1 MATWFEKCPERLEA
15 ELRALTEGG
24 FRFEFDADARTK
36 GEIKLKVMCTIE
48 GVTHQ
53 LIVTFPSGYPYFA
66 FQIAAPTLDLAR
78 HQDPVSKILCFARRI
93 ETAWKTSDTVAQY
106 LLERLPL
113 IIEAN
118 NSEEAYSKEEQF
130 GAPLTGYLPFAV
142 GTLMLIS
149 HHQVPPAAQFGTMS
163 IGIETNSNPNGQF
176 RGAVLE
182 IRDGEKNVVARAEP
196 QIAGRYE
203 QTASAR
209 WLRLPARPKVR
220 DATELLDHIV
230 AVRPD
235 LKAPRPTAGAPDV
248 IGVVFPDE
256 IQYRQTHDTWLF
268 VVRAKERT
276 IAKRNHRL
284 PPGDRY
290 VIYLVRPDRAGR
302 ADLQARVPRV
312 RALQYKK
319 VTIVGI
325 GALGSM
331 AAWQLARAGVGKI
344 VLVDADVVN
353 IGTSPRWMLA
363 TGAAGHQ
370 KTSVLKALIT
380 HNYPYVE
387 VEEVFWRVGTTAFN
401 AVADQN
407 LRTTFDQ
414 SDLVMDCTAEF
425 TIHHYLSEIA
435 WERRIPFVWCSATDG
450 GWGGVVGRAVR
461 NGTKGCWS
469 CFRHHLF
476 DGTIRAPAAEESGE
490 IQPFG
495 CFSPTFTGTGFDMD
509 GISIMGARLA
519 AATLCH
525 DANGGY
531 PDFSWDVG
539 VVDQWRDG
547 NPIAPRW
554 DTYSL
559 ERHDGCGCSA

>member
-1 MATWFEKCPERLEA
+1 LVTWFDKCPERLEA

-24 FRFEFDADARTK
+24 FPVEIDADARAS

-48 GVTHQ
+48 GSAHQ

-66 FQIAAPTLDLAR
+66 FQVAAPSLDLAR
-78 HQDPVSKILCFARRI
+78 HQDPVFKTLCFARRI

-118 NSEEAYSKEEQF
+118 NSEVAYSKEEQF
-130 GAPLTGYLPFAV
+130 GAPLTGYLPFAP
-142 GTLMLIS
+142 GTVVLIS
-149 HHQVPPAAQFGTMS
+149 HGEVTSDAHLGTMS
-163 IGIETNSNPNGQF
+163 IGIEANSDPNKQF

-182 IRDGEKNVVARAEP
+182 IRDEQKNVIARAEP
-196 QIAGRYE
+196 QMARRYK

-209 WLRLPARPKVR
+209 WLRLPTRPKAK
-220 DATELLDHIV
+220 DATELLEYVI
-230 AVRPD
+230 AVRPE
-235 LKAPRPTAGAPDV
+235 LKAPRPSSGGPDV

-256 IQYRQTHDTWLF
+256 VQYRQTHDTWLF
-268 VVRAKERT
+268 IVRAKERT

-290 VIYLVRPDRAGR
+290 FIYLVRPDRAAR
-302 ADLQARVPRV
+302 VDLQARVRRV
-312 RALQYKK
+312 RALQHKK
-319 VTIVGI
+319 VTVIGI

-344 VLVDADVVN
+344 VLGDADVVN

-370 KTSVLKALIT
+370 KTAALRALIE

-387 VEEVFWRVGTTAFN
+387 VEEIHWRVGATAFN
-401 AVADQN
+401 GAVDQN
-407 LRTTFDQ
+407 LRTAFDG

-425 TIHHYLSEIA
+425 TIQHYLSDIA
-435 WERRIPFVWCSATDG
+435 WERRLPFIWCTATDG
-450 GWGGVVGRAVR
+450 GWGGVVGRAIR
-461 NGTKGCWS
+461 GRAKGCWS
-469 CFRHHLF
+469 CFRHHRF
-476 DGTIRAPAAEESGE
+476 SETIRAPAAEPSDG
-490 IQPFG
+490 IQPLG

-525 DANGGY
+525 DSEGGY

-539 VVDQWRDG
+539 VVDQWSDG

-554 DTYSL
+554 TTYSL
-559 ERHDGCGCSA
+559 ERYDGCDCTA